1 MLLLTGAAAA
11 AVSENCSAH
20 PEIPVTMPPL
30 VDAMIHMRWA
40 ELDDEGDR
48 LMANLAAERAK
59 LEAIKQRKLDE
70 LAMSGIPNKYRA
82 ELAKKKI
89 AA

>member
-1 MLLLTGAAAA
+1 
-11 AVSENCSAH
+11 
-20 PEIPVTMPPL
+20 
-30 VDAMIHMRWA
+30 
-40 ELDDEGDR
+40 
-48 LMANLAAERAK
+48 MANLAAERAK